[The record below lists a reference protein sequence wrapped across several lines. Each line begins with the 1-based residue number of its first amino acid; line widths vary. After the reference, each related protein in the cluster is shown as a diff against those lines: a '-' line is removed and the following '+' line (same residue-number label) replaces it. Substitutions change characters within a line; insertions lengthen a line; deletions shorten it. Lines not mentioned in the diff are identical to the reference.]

1 MFSRNN
7 NTQENYKLEQK
18 RNNKLIDYRF
28 FENSPNGPAYTT
40 HLQGNGLGI
49 TKLHPKDL
57 TDNYIDVD
65 SFLKGIGSCNFVEP
79 QSFQYQPKKNTFLHM
94 DQSTPVLL
102 APQYRFTPQRPG
114 FT

>member
-7 NTQENYKLEQK
+7 NTPENYNLEQK
-18 RNNKLIDYRF
+18 RNRKLMDYRF

-40 HLQGNGLGI
+40 HFQGNGLGI
-49 TKLHPKDL
+49 AKIHPKDL

-65 SFLKGIGSCNFVEP
+65 SFLKGIGSCNFIQP
-79 QSFQYQPKKNTFLHM
+79 QSLQFQPKKNTFLHM
-94 DQSTPVLL
+94 EQSKPILL
-102 APQYRFTPQRPG
+102 PPQPKFSLQRPG